1 MFLFLFISL
10 GALFDCIHQN
20 VNLILVLGWPES
32 DLAPFSSVVKNGVV
46 RVVEP
51 YKGSPSPFVGL
62 VAFLPLYSLGIL
74 MTCLVIAFSFAS
86 GNKCFVY
93 PITNSLDRVPICLFI
108 VLSSLW
114 FRF

>member
-86 GNKCFVY
+86 GNKCF
-93 PITNSLDRVPICLFI
+93 F
-108 VLSSLW
+108 
-114 FRF
+114 

>member
-1 MFLFLFISL
+1 MCTSLCLYESGNVLGLILPEKNPTNVSVSLHLF
-10 GALFDCIHQN
+10 GVLFDCIHQN

-51 YKGSPSPFVGL
+51 YKGSLSPFVCL

-74 MTCLVIAFSFAS
+74 VT
-86 GNKCFVY
+86 
-93 PITNSLDRVPICLFI
+93 
-108 VLSSLW
+108 
-114 FRF
+114 